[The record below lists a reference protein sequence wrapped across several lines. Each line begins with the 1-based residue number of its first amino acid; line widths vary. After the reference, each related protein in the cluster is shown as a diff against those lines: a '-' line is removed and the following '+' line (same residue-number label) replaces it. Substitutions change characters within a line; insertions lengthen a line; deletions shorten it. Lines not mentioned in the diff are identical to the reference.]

1 MIFLLPVLHVT
12 GLLTAGLGLAMLL
25 PAIVDVAA
33 DNPDWQIF
41 AATALLTWTLGTLM
55 ALATRRPD
63 TMRMTVR
70 QAFLMTATVW
80 IALSAFSALPFLA
93 LGLDFDDA
101 LFEAVSGFTTTGST
115 VIVGLD
121 RLPPGL
127 LLWRALLQ
135 WIGGV
140 GIVVMAIIILPFL
153 RVGGM
158 QLFHTESSDR
168 SEKIVPRPVELVG
181 YIVSVYIA
189 LTVACAVSYMI
200 AGMAPFDAVC
210 HAMTTLSTGGFANY
224 DASMGHFQSAQIEWF
239 AVVFMLAGAFPFV
252 AYIKMLKRESFSLWR
267 DPQIRVLMT
276 LVVAISL
283 VLGVWVA
290 RSQGMAVADGVRLAA
305 FHVVSIVTTTGYA
318 STDYLQWGAPAVA
331 LFFLL
336 TFVGGCTGSTAG
348 GIKIYRFQVLWATV
362 KAHVQRLVRPSRL
375 VILRFGGRRL
385 PEDVPASVLAFL
397 AVYIGTAALFTL
409 LLAMTGLDF
418 VTAISSAATA
428 IGNVG
433 PGLGPIVGPA
443 GNFTTVP
450 DPAKWVLTAAM
461 LLGRLELFTL
471 IVMLDPEFWR
481 G

>member
-1 MIFLLPVLHVT
+1 MDFLLPILHVV
-12 GLLTAGLGLAMLL
+12 GLLTAGLGIAMLL
-25 PAIVDVAA
+25 PAVVDVAA
-33 DNPDWQIF
+33 ANPDWQIF
-41 AATALLTWTLGTLM
+41 AASALLTWTLGTMM

-63 TMRMTVR
+63 TMQISVR
-70 QAFLMTATVW
+70 QAFLMTAAVW
-80 IALSAFSALPFLA
+80 FILSAFSALPFLA

-101 LFEAVSGFTTTGST
+101 FFEAVSGFTTTGST

-121 RLPPGL
+121 NLPPGL

-158 QLFHTESSDR
+158 QLFHAESSDR
-168 SEKIVPRPVELVG
+168 SEKIVPRPFQLVG
-181 YIVSVYIA
+181 YIGGIYLA
-189 LTVACAVSYMI
+189 LTIACAVCYIS
-200 AGMAPFDAVC
+200 AGMRAFDAVC
-210 HAMTTLSTGGFANY
+210 HALTTVSTGGFANY
-224 DASMGHFQSAQIEWF
+224 DTSLGHYRSPAVEWF
-239 AVVFMLAGAFPFV
+239 AIVFMLAGALPFV
-252 AYIKMLKRESFSLWR
+252 AYIKLIKGDEWNLWQNS
-267 DPQIRVLMT
+267 QIRVL
-276 LVVAISL
+276 VVFVAVVSV
-283 VLGVWVA
+283 VLGVWLAPRIHV
-290 RSQGMAVADGVRLAA
+290 SEIEGIRLAA

-318 STDYLQWGAPAVA
+318 ATDYLSWGAPAIA

-336 TFVGGCTGSTAG
+336 TFVGGCAGSTAG
-348 GIKIYRFQVLWATV
+348 GIKIYRFEVLGLLV
-362 KAHVQRLVRPSRL
+362 RAHIQRLVRPSRL
-375 VILRFGGRRL
+375 VTLRYADQRL

-397 AVYIGTAALFTL
+397 AVYIGTTALFTL

-418 VTAISSAATA
+418 DTAISAAATA

-433 PGLGPIVGPA
+433 PGIGPVVGPA
-443 GNFTTVP
+443 GNFSSVP

-471 IVMLDPEFWR
+471 IVLFDPDFWR

>member
-1 MIFLLPVLHVT
+1 VIFLLPVLHVT
-12 GLLTAGLGLAMLL
+12 GLLTAGLGVAMLL
-25 PAIVDVAA
+25 PAVVDVAA
-33 DNPDWQIF
+33 ANPDWQIF
-41 AATALLTWTLGTLM
+41 AANALLTWTLGTLM

-63 TMRMTVR
+63 TMRISVR

-101 LFEAVSGFTTTGST
+101 FFEAVSGFTTTGST

-121 RLPPGL
+121 HLPPGL

-181 YIVSVYIA
+181 YTVSIYVA
-189 LTVACAVSYMI
+189 LTVACAVCYMA
-200 AGMAPFDAVC
+200 AGMKPFDATC

-224 DASMGHFQSAQIEWF
+224 DASLGHYTSPAVEWF
-239 AVVFMLAGAFPFV
+239 GVIFMLAGSLPFV
-252 AYIKMLKRESFSLWR
+252 AYIKIVKGDPLTLWKDSQVR
-267 DPQIRVLMT
+267 LLLGFVA
-276 LVVAISL
+276 LVSI
-283 VLGVWVA
+283 VLGVWLSRTAHIGVL
-290 RSQGMAVADGVRLAA
+290 DGVRLAA
-305 FHVVSIVTTTGYA
+305 FHVVSIVTTTGFA
-318 STDYLQWGAPAVA
+318 ADDYTLWGPAVVA

-348 GIKIYRFQVLWATV
+348 GIKIYRFEVLGSLV
-362 KAHVQRLVRPSRL
+362 RAHIQRLMRPNRL
-375 VILRFGGRRL
+375 ITLRYGGRRL

-397 AVYIGTAALFTL
+397 AVYIGTTGFFTL

-418 VTAISSAATA
+418 ITAISAAATA

-443 GNFTTVP
+443 GNFSTVP

-471 IVMLDPEFWR
+471 IVMLDPDFWR